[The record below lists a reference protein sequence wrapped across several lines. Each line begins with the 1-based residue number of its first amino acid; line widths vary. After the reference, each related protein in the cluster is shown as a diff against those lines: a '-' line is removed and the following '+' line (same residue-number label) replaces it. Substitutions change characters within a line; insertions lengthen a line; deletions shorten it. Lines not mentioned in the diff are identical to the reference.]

1 MTKKELVEAVYEFQA
16 EYSDKPVKK
25 GKVQELLDGFL
36 TKMTETLDHGEEVRL
51 SGFGTFKTVDKD
63 ERFANNP
70 RTGEQIIVP
79 AKRVVKFTAAKALKE
94 TLND

>member
-1 MTKKELVEAVYEFQA
+1 MTKKELIEKVYEFQA
-16 EYSDKPVKK
+16 EHSNKPVKK
-25 GKVQELLDGFL
+25 GKVEEILNLAL
-36 TKMTETLDHGEEVRL
+36 TKVTQSLDNGEEVRF

-79 AKRVVKFTAAKALKE
+79 AKRVAKFTAAKALKE
-94 TLND
+94 ALND

>member
-16 EYSDKPVKK
+16 EYSNKPVKK

-94 TLND
+94 TLNN

>member
-16 EYSDKPVKK
+16 EHSDKPVKK
-25 GKVQELLDGFL
+25 GKVQELLDSFL

-94 TLND
+94 ALNN